1 MCCFHMGIARFGAL
15 FSHYLGNAHI
25 EPTHF
30 KQGLPLQRQQ
40 AKYLFHGFIQMK
52 VNVDANFNCLL
63 FVDLKFE
70 ITNGFEVKVSHFLL
84 WYWLHL
90 PTDIVPTSEG
100 IDSFGGICEVR
111 PICIFNYSPHFQN
124 KVVHLSIE

>member
-1 MCCFHMGIARFGAL
+1 
-15 FSHYLGNAHI
+15 
-25 EPTHF
+25 
-30 KQGLPLQRQQ
+30 
-40 AKYLFHGFIQMK
+40 MK

-70 ITNGFEVKVSHFLL
+70 ITIGFEVKVSHFLF

-111 PICIFNYSPHFQN
+111 PICIFNYSPHFQ
-124 KVVHLSIE
+124 EQGGTFEY

>member
-1 MCCFHMGIARFGAL
+1 
-15 FSHYLGNAHI
+15 
-25 EPTHF
+25 
-30 KQGLPLQRQQ
+30 
-40 AKYLFHGFIQMK
+40 MK

-70 ITNGFEVKVSHFLL
+70 ITNGFEVKVSHFLF

-100 IDSFGGICEVR
+100 IDSFSGICEVW
-111 PICIFNYSPHFQN
+111 PINILKSTFQFDP
-124 KVVHLSIE
+124 